1 MKSVNLRVFRRTRDN
16 ISFLFNDNA
25 VSDLK
30 LEDLKIYN
38 FEDKEKKNPLI
49 HMAAVDAKTETVQV
63 VVDHARNDLD
73 ANKTY
78 IFTFVFAPDFEV
90 NIKTYPVEV
99 LPMFEK
105 DSVNKN
111 QHLYGW
117 SDEERKW
124 VKLKAVKDA
133 SGDYVL
139 AVKSVK

>member
-38 FEDKEKKNPLI
+38 FEDKEKKNPLV
-49 HMAAVDAKTETVQV
+49 HVAAVDAKTETVQV
-63 VVDHARNDLD
+63 VVDHVRNDLD

-117 SDEERKW
+117 CDEERKW
-124 VKLKAVKDA
+124 CKLKAVKDA
-133 SGDYVL
+133 NGDYVL
-139 AVKSVK
+139 AVKTVK